1 MTSSDFSA
9 ELQAQIAENEL
20 LRESYSAMAASL
32 LQFEDQGWTAIGG
45 VDLSD
50 GFKLNEIQKAAD
62 HIREVSEANPL
73 LKRGV
78 GLRTS
83 YIFGRGVSFAPQ
95 PPRIQAKI
103 EDPQNQDVL
112 FSPEAQVTNERSN
125 FTDGQFFVLG
135 NVSTKLF
142 QRIPFNEITGIVT
155 DPDDSEQIRY
165 YRRSWTRYEQE
176 LNSTTPKAISMHR
189 WYPTDTYVPK
199 GGRFATKIQNQPV
212 DAGYKMFACRVN
224 RRAGQQ
230 WGVPDAF
237 PALPWAHAYN
247 DYLKDGARM
256 LKALSMFAWQ
266 LKAKSKSGATNA
278 AAAIATTG
286 TVGSTAV
293 TGTDMELSQMPRA
306 NAVDLTN
313 GRPLGSMVASAL
325 EVSVV
330 ALLSDPGSSGAYG
343 TAQTLDVPT
352 VKAMEARQHVW
363 TLFYKRVLRF
373 LGAKDAQLEINWP
386 KIETEPSQRY
396 TQALALAYESGA
408 IWDDEYRDAI
418 LEALDVKKLHA
429 TPPSSDAEDVVNDGT
444 ENTDNSVVPSQGNS
458 GSVGSMQ
465 DNSNDLRNTDNKP
478 TA

>member
-1 MTSSDFSA
+1 MASSTNSPKKPADFSA
-9 ELQAQIAENEL
+9 ELQAQISENEL
-20 LRESYSAMAASL
+20 LRESYSAMAAAL
-32 LQFEDQGWTAIGG
+32 LQFEDQGWNALGS

-50 GFKLNEIQKAAD
+50 GFKLEELQRAAD

-103 EDPQNQDVL
+103 DDPQNQDVL
-112 FSPEAQVTNERSN
+112 FSAEAQVVNERSN

-135 NVSTKLF
+135 NNSTKKF
-142 QRIPFNEITGIVT
+142 QRIPFNEITGVVT

-165 YRRSWTRYEQE
+165 YRRSWTRYVQE
-176 LNSTTPKAISMHR
+176 LNSTSPKAQQMHV
-189 WYPTDTYVPK
+189 WYPTDTYTPT
-199 GGRFATKIQNQPV
+199 GGRFATRIQNQPV
-212 DAGYKMFACRVN
+212 DAGYRMFACRVN
-224 RRAGQQ
+224 RRAGQM

-247 DYLKDGARM
+247 DYLKDGSRM

-266 LKAKSKSGATNA
+266 LKAKTKTGAVNA
-278 AAAIATTG
+278 AAQIASPS

-293 TGTDMELSQMPRA
+293 MGNDMELSQMPRA

-352 VKAMEARQHVW
+352 VKADR
-363 TLFYKRVLRF
+363 K
-373 LGAKDAQLEINWP
+373 
-386 KIETEPSQRY
+386 
-396 TQALALAYESGA
+396 
-408 IWDDEYRDAI
+408 
-418 LEALDVKKLHA
+418 
-429 TPPSSDAEDVVNDGT
+429 
-444 ENTDNSVVPSQGNS
+444 SVV
-458 GSVGSMQ
+458 
-465 DNSNDLRNTDNKP
+465 
-478 TA
+478 